1 MEDILK
7 CLQVIIKRKEIEMES
22 LPKAIKMLD
31 EILLDDSIEIH
42 PRLRH
47 FLQNRSYEKAWVWL
61 NDGIPE
67 KGTCGN

>member
-7 CLQVIIKRKEIEMES
+7 CLQVIIKRKETEMES

-42 PRLRH
+42 PRA
-47 FLQNRSYEKAWVWL
+47 KAFPSEPKL
-61 NDGIPE
+61 
-67 KGTCGN
+67 